1 MEIRTK
7 TEVDI
12 LLLAENLSTKKKA
25 STVKAGQMLRGIDEA
40 RIDEACQKSQ
50 LRLRRWM

>member
-12 LLLAENLSTKKKA
+12 LLLAENLSTQEKA
-25 STVKAGQMLRGIDEA
+25 STVKAGQMLRGIDKA
-40 RIDEACQKSQ
+40 RVDETCQESQ
-50 LRLRRWM
+50 LRLGRWM